1 MNDQEKVEYPRSK
14 NEILR
19 DYEITIKFLNRG
31 CVIRVGCKEIAFEDV
46 DNAMNELMEYIKNP
60 LNITDK
66 WISIFKQ

>member
-31 CVIRVGCKEIAFEDV
+31 CVIGVGCKEIAFEDV